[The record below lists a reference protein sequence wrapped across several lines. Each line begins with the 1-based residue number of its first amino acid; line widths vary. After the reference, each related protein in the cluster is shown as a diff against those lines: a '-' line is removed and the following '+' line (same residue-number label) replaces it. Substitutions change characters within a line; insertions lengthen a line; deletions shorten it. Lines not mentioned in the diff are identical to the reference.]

1 MAVVCVCVCL
11 CLCVRRPLPIRLK
24 KGTKCVQQTGGCAT
38 LRQHVLGMECC
49 AGYEPVIG
57 EGLEAQHGKA
67 DSSCVSQG
75 TEMSRPKLSKYSR
88 TAGVLNLRRNASDR
102 RKTHAFFFKFF
113 LGNFHRVAKRFCRYM
128 AVSCRLTC
136 KFWLSGPVD
145 WSCE

>member
-1 MAVVCVCVCL
+1 M
-11 CLCVRRPLPIRLK
+11 RRPLPIRLK

-102 RKTHAFFFKFF
+102 RKTHAFFFNFF
-113 LGNFHRVAKRFCRYM
+113 GGISTGLPSDFADTWRCPAG
-128 AVSCRLTC
+128 
-136 KFWLSGPVD
+136 
-145 WSCE
+145 